1 MSSRHCDFLERSL
14 DVYMQRLQY
23 RVLRCTCG
31 SSVYSY
37 GFVGKIIEI
46 NILVHKFFGTI
57 GKSGSLEDSVTTE
70 RMLTWFL
77 KIYYCS
83 DTIPLELIDDVPFS
97 NDP

>member
-1 MSSRHCDFLERSL
+1 MCVCEREKKNKRVLERTAHIL
-14 DVYMQRLQY
+14 PR
-23 RVLRCTCG
+23 
-31 SSVYSY
+31 
-37 GFVGKIIEI
+37 KIIEI

-57 GKSGSLEDSVTTE
+57 GKSGGLEDSVTTE